1 MDIEVQATH
10 HHLPTDLQFELSKE
24 HMEDPYDVFLQ
35 LKGVVTPALG
45 LHKPRSP

>member
-10 HHLPTDLQFELSKE
+10 RHLPTDLQFELSKE